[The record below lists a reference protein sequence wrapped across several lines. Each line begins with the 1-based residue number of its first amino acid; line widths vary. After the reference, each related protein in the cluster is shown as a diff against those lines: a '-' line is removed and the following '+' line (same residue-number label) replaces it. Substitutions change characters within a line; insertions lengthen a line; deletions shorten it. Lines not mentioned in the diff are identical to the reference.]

1 MRTKTWWRRH
11 LSLDSLS
18 KRKVLW
24 SWQILSRPWFSQ
36 CSNHLERA
44 DHLWL
49 NLRRAIQMSRRSY
62 DTIVSIC
69 ESKAADS
76 WSDSDSWPRVVQ
88 ETFSCRTEQ
97 HINETLKSFR
107 CRSTAYQLR
116 RLWPWEIYRKRELDR
131 WWDQFIDQRQ
141 LDNQQCYVVHKSFDS
156 CSRNLFR
163 SRAFRSSR
171 HRSW

>member
-1 MRTKTWWRRH
+1 MKTWWKRH
-11 LSLDSLS
+11 LTLDSLS

-49 NLRRAIQMSRRSY
+49 NLRQAIQMSRRPY
-62 DTIVSIC
+62 DAIVSIC

-76 WSDSDSWPRVVQ
+76 WSGSVSWSRVVQ
-88 ETFSCRTEQ
+88 KTLSRRTEQ

-107 CRSTAYQLR
+107 CQSTAYQLR
-116 RLWPWEIYRKRELDR
+116 RLWSRETYRKWELDR
-131 WWDQFIDQRQ
+131 WWEDQFVNQRQ
-141 LDNQQCYVVHKSFDS
+141 LDNQQCYVMHKYFDS

-163 SRAFRSSR
+163 STAFRSSR